1 MKSKKRIDLG
11 NFFKLKYMGKKE
23 LSLGKR
29 RQSVTPTMFLQ
40 GAIFPRKKR
49 ATSQVEV
56 ALGNKFP

>member
-1 MKSKKRIDLG
+1 MDEIKEKHRFGQLLQAKC
-11 NFFKLKYMGKKE
+11 MGRKE

-49 ATSQVEV
+49 VTS
-56 ALGNKFP
+56 